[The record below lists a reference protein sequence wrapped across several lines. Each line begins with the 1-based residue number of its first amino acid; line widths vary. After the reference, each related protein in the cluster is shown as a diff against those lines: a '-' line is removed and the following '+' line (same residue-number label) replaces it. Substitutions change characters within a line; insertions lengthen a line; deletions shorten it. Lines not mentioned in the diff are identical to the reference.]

1 MRAPLP
7 LVRRLELL
15 IAIAAIA
22 LCSRPSSAAAQTA
35 TAPALKAAFLYN
47 FAKFTEWPDDA
58 LAPGVPLLLCVINDR
73 AVGDMLVDL
82 TRGHA
87 INGHALVVSTMK
99 PDSAELPS
107 CRLLFMS
114 GIDAPRSRALV
125 DSVVGKP
132 VLTVSDFDTFAQLG
146 GVADFFVEHG
156 TMRFTINLEAAQRA
170 GIRLSSKLLSLARIV
185 KDDRAVLHP

>member
-1 MRAPLP
+1 M
-7 LVRRLELL
+7 RRLELL

-22 LCSRPSSAAAQTA
+22 LCSLPWSAAAQTA

-58 LAPGVPLLLCVINDR
+58 LTPGVPLLLCVINDR
-73 AVGDMLVDL
+73 AVSEMLVDL

-99 PDSAELPS
+99 PESAELPS
-107 CRLLFMS
+107 CHLLFMS

-125 DSVVGKP
+125 DSIAGKP
-132 VLTVSDFDTFAQLG
+132 VLTVSDLDKFAQLG
-146 GVADFFVEHG
+146 GVADFFVENG

-170 GIRLSSKLLSLARIV
+170 GVRLSSKLLSLARFV
-185 KDDRAVLHP
+185 KDDRVLHP